1 MRRKF
6 KSLEDAE
13 KYFHEFD
20 LAKLKNPQDFAIV
33 VHLIAEVK
41 EKKNDLSKQSYSF
54 WLKLE
59 KKLKVR
65 MEQEKIILLEVDD
78 NNMEEVADTL
88 LKVLSKEQLADLLLR
103 IDDFSAFPN
112 DEINALC
119 HEMSQETGKC
129 AQALYDRLCKERFRR
144 NPNLN

>member
-6 KSLEDAE
+6 KNFEDAE
-13 KYFHEFD
+13 NYFRSFD
-20 LAKLKNPQDFAIV
+20 FTKLKNPQDFAFL
-33 VHLIAEVK
+33 VHLISAAK
-41 EKKNDLSKQSYSF
+41 EQKKALSRQSIVF
-54 WLKLE
+54 WTELE
-59 KKLKVR
+59 KKLKTL
-65 MEQEKIILLEVDD
+65 MEQEKIILLELDD
-78 NNMEEVADTL
+78 NNMEEAADIL